1 MPEPRWLSHTW
12 ARRPLHVRVCALGEE
27 AVMGRWA
34 EPDGPAS
41 RTVLGIHL
49 SLPPPNSKFLEGEP
63 MSHSSCI
70 PYATSVE
77 LLP

>member
-1 MPEPRWLSHTW
+1 
-12 ARRPLHVRVCALGEE
+12 
-27 AVMGRWA
+27 MGRWA

-41 RTVLGIHL
+41 CTVLGIHL

-63 MSHSSCI
+63 MSHSSRI